1 MKSEW
6 KQDFN
11 QDLLVR
17 WPEPTENKKSGNKK
31 QEDDQE
37 LLSAQSRIRRTRRLI
52 VCQRLEGKKVGE
64 INSFSLDTKR
74 STKKAALPATWVLL
88 QTLNIQLLMS
98 TLP

>member
-17 WPEPTENKKSGNKK
+17 WTEPTVNKKSGNKK

-37 LLSAQSRIRRTRRLI
+37 TAKRPKQDQTDSKAHRLSKT
-52 VCQRLEGKKVGE
+52 
-64 INSFSLDTKR
+64 
-74 STKKAALPATWVLL
+74 
-88 QTLNIQLLMS
+88 
-98 TLP
+98 

>member
-17 WPEPTENKKSGNKK
+17 WTEPTENKKSGNKK

-37 LLSAQSRIRRTRRLI
+37 TAKRPKQDQMDSKAQRFS
-52 VCQRLEGKKVGE
+52 KV
-64 INSFSLDTKR
+64 L
-74 STKKAALPATWVLL
+74 KAK
-88 QTLNIQLLMS
+88 QL
-98 TLP
+98 T

>member
-17 WPEPTENKKSGNKK
+17 WTEPTENKKSANKK

-37 LLSAQSRIRRTRRLI
+37 TAKRPKLRSDG
-52 VCQRLEGKKVGE
+52 LEGSSFVKDLKKKKWAKPIVSVWIQNE
-64 INSFSLDTKR
+64 APKKR
-74 STKKAALPATWVLL
+74 R
-88 QTLNIQLLMS
+88 
-98 TLP
+98 